1 METAK
6 SCARCANLQK
16 PLKKEPVFLE
26 FEKTPVKVEH
36 RYKLNPFTV
45 IMVCMGFFV
54 LGSTAMVLHYEPIID
69 KQSKQIYI
77 LKLDTSMKTTEI
89 RRLVIWKAIE
99 NTGNSADIRKEINMQ
114 KKRRLKKS
122 ITPCLKAKGLE
133 P

>member
-1 METAK
+1 METK
-6 SCARCANLQK
+6 NLNRNDY
-16 PLKKEPVFLE
+16 
-26 FEKTPVKVEH
+26 EKIINEKMA
-36 RYKLNPFTV
+36 KLNPFTV

-69 KQSKQIYI
+69 KQSKQIYL
-77 LKLDTSMKTTEI
+77 LKLDNSMKSTEI
-89 RRLVIWKAIE
+89 RSLVNWKAIE